1 MRSNT
6 VRCRNYN
13 IDRNFAVTFVT
24 KEFTTLLFCFYHVG
38 IEEHRWCSGS
48 IADLQAIDMGLI
60 PVGRK
65 GPSLIA
71 SFLENIASDGFE
83 SIIIYT
89 VPVWVDRDRW
99 RSGSIVKFQALNEG
113 SIPVRWSNRVS
124 KLFSSLFDTDEF
136 SILRFSFFRYELTSF
151 VDEVVA

>member
-13 IDRNFAVTFVT
+13 IDRNFAVTFT

-38 IEEHRWCSGS
+38 IEEHRWRSGS

-65 GPSLIA
+65 RPSLIA

-83 SIIIYT
+83 PI
-89 VPVWVDRDRW
+89 
-99 RSGSIVKFQALNEG
+99 AC
-113 SIPVRWSNRVS
+113 
-124 KLFSSLFDTDEF
+124 
-136 SILRFSFFRYELTSF
+136 
-151 VDEVVA
+151 